1 LAILRKL
8 RNIQTLRPCIA
19 LHAVFAGPSHCA
31 YMKLKVLLDD
41 WKNYRALSLALKTYL
56 GGFV

>member
-1 LAILRKL
+1 MAILRKL
-8 RNIQTLRPCIA
+8 RNIQTLWPCVA
-19 LHAVFAGPSHCA
+19 LRVVFAGPSHSA
-31 YMKLKVLLDD
+31 YVKVKALLGD